1 MRIVQVAPVPAR
13 PISVPAG
20 SGHASPTATICAAL
34 MLALIFLVF
43 RIAGIL
49 GSPSFPD
56 CSFIVDSVDDSCP
69 IPEIRAGHPLS

>member
-1 MRIVQVAPVPAR
+1 MRIVPAAPVPAR
-13 PISVPAG
+13 PLSAPTG

-49 GSPSFPD
+49 VVRF
-56 CSFIVDSVDDSCP
+56 
-69 IPEIRAGHPLS
+69 